1 MQELL
6 SVGKSLAS
14 DPALTGL
21 SMAKTVDAL
30 TRDADETWEFA
41 NLVLSMHPSTIRSIV
56 LGSIAY
62 DDSRGVLKSY
72 RVPAAGDSHCQGVY
86 VIGLRRR
93 GHEGKFLTLHE
104 AERLIEG
111 LLGYLKA
118 VQISALPP
126 SQRSAEDRAALILMR
141 RVDHLIGTSTNVHRP
156 RWVTNDI
163 EEAQVRALI
172 RCLQG
177 YVNQM
182 PPTDATQRMLQSP
195 IYVGCSTDLV
205 ASVEDYDRARGFE
218 NVNKLLALTIS
229 MLEHLGLRT
238 EMVIR
243 VAVRTWKAHQLSL
256 AEQII
261 VTMASSIVYQGG
273 FNTREAGGT
282 EGTQIGLWEAKR
294 LVVFAQGFLSGNL
307 NNVEADRRKKSQ
319 FLAEL
324 AALHE
329 KFDEIEQET
338 FELSGAGGPA
348 PPPLEEKERTLQMAE
363 VRMAA
368 LEVDVAQAGPVAK
381 VAEALLA
388 DARRA
393 LDTEDPDGVD

>member
-1 MQELL
+1 
-6 SVGKSLAS
+6 
-14 DPALTGL
+14 
-21 SMAKTVDAL
+21 MAKTVDAL

-93 GHEGKFLTLHE
+93 GHEGKFLTRHE

-141 RVDHLIGTSTNVHRP
+141 RVDHLIGLRQS
-156 RWVTNDI
+156 ND
-163 EEAQVRALI
+163 
-172 RCLQG
+172 
-177 YVNQM
+177 
-182 PPTDATQRMLQSP
+182 PTDATQRMLQSP

-294 LVVFAQGFLSGNL
+294 LVLFAQGFLSGNL

-368 LEVDVAQAGPVAK
+368 VEVDVAQAGPVAK